1 MVKCPYFTSVTCNRI
16 FIKLTNLRP
25 TLHSFYLLPPFPI
38 IAPIYGYRFLKLLKA
53 TQIGEEVETRTDLRS
68 HLGMELM
75 DPPAKTTQDF
85 VNKFNS

>member
-1 MVKCPYFTSVTCNRI
+1 M
-16 FIKLTNLRP
+16 
-25 TLHSFYLLPPFPI
+25 HSFYPFPPFSI
-38 IAPIYGYRFLKLLKA
+38 RAPIYGYHYLKLFKA

-75 DPPAKTTQDF
+75 DPPAKATQDF